1 MYYLRY
7 FNYIMISILSGG
19 LTYAYL
25 DNINSKQIK
34 DVNEEIKKLFQE
46 NESLRKE
53 VKLDGNIKH
62 TIKKLDKCLINLSDN
77 IINNINTVDDRL
89 KDEIKQLCSSII
101 NVLSVKEKIEPEYE
115 NDTIIKNINKS
126 DSESSLSNDSYD
138 KLCDELNKVK
148 ED

>member
-7 FNYIMISILSGG
+7 FNYIIVSILSGG
-19 LTYAYL
+19 LTYACL

-34 DVNEEIKKLFQE
+34 EINEEVKKLIQE

-53 VKLDGNIKH
+53 VKLDGNVNH
-62 TIKKLDKCLINLSDN
+62 TIKKLDKCLINLSYN
-77 IINNINTVDDRL
+77 IINNINSIDDRL
-89 KDEIKQLCSSII
+89 KDEIKELCSSII
-101 NVLSVKEKIEPEYE
+101 NVLSVKEKIEPDYE
-115 NDTIIKNINKS
+115 KNTIINIINKS

-138 KLCDELNKVK
+138 KLCDELNKMK

>member
-1 MYYLRY
+1 MV
-7 FNYIMISILSGG
+7 SILSGG
-19 LTYAYL
+19 LTYVYL

-34 DVNEEIKKLFQE
+34 DINEEIKKLFQE

-77 IINNINTVDDRL
+77 IINNINTIDDRL

-101 NVLSVKEKIEPEYE
+101 NALSVKEKIEPEYE